1 MGATSPGRP
10 PGEKDATGATLTG
23 RLIVVLLALAG
34 LLPSCSRE
42 QPPLGIA
49 FYHWKQVL
57 ELDRPCR
64 EFLVEARVKR
74 LFVRFFDVD
83 LDAASGMP
91 VPVSEL
97 ECRGDLPAG
106 VSVIPVV
113 FLTERVF
120 RSAVD
125 PSRLAGQVAGKIE
138 RIVSR
143 SGFAP
148 AREIQLD
155 CDWTESSR
163 GRFFAFLEAMKKNAP
178 PGVLLSATLRLHQV
192 KFREREGVPPA
203 ERATLMLYNMGDVES
218 PVAHN
223 SIIDAGVFRSYAD
236 ALSDYPLPFDLAL
249 PIYRWGLVYRL
260 DRLARIVNDLDQ
272 EDVAAAGGAFK
283 ALGNG
288 RFLCRRGVHLGGAAF
303 FPGDLLRL
311 EAAEFS
317 TVRECQRLARKAL
330 KGRQAGLVFYHLD
343 AKALARFGRSHILEL
358 ARET

>member
-1 MGATSPGRP
+1 MGANVAGR
-10 PGEKDATGATLTG
+10 AAGAAWTARSLA
-23 RLIVVLLALAG
+23 VLLALAG
-34 LLPSCSRE
+34 LFLSCSRAK
-42 QPPLGIA
+42 PPSGIS

-57 ELDRPCR
+57 ELDRASC
-64 EFLVEARVKR
+64 EFLAQARVRR

-83 LDAASGMP
+83 LDAAIGTP

-97 ECRGDLPAG
+97 EYRGGLPAG

-113 FLTERVF
+113 FLAERVF

-163 GRFFAFLEAMKKNAP
+163 GRFFAFLEAMKKNVP
-178 PGVLLSATLRLHQV
+178 PAVLLSATLRLHQV
-192 KFREREGVPPA
+192 KFREREGVPPVDC
-203 ERATLMLYNMGDVES
+203 ATLMLYNMGDVES
-218 PVAHN
+218 PAPRN

-236 ALSDYPLPFDLAL
+236 ALSDYPLPFNLAL

-283 ALGNG
+283 ALGKG

-303 FPGDLLRL
+303 YPGDLLRL
-311 EAAEFS
+311 EAAEYPS
-317 TVRECQRLARKAL
+317 VRECLRLARKHL
-330 KGRQAGLVFYHLD
+330 NGKKAGLVFYHLD
-343 AKALARFGRSHILEL
+343 SRSLERFGPGRVLEL